1 MENVFSLNK
10 INQTITKS
18 NVILKKE
25 LRHIFFSPIAYIF
38 SAIFLIV
45 SGVYFFSRF
54 FILQQ
59 NDMQDFFNIL
69 PLILSLIIPPITMG
83 LLSSEF
89 SSGSYEL
96 ISTQSVSSLEIIIG
110 KFFSAV
116 IFMLFALVP
125 TILYP
130 ITLIFLGRL
139 DLGPV
144 IAGYIGSVFLI
155 MALCAIGIFASSTTK
170 NQIVALIVGLA
181 IMISLNM
188 FLRYLTLLFPALV
201 NVIEVIS
208 GDYHFSNIARGVLD
222 LRDIVYFLSVT
233 VIFLYLAN
241 IMLENRK

>member
-1 MENVFSLNK
+1 MQSISYT
-10 INQTITKS
+10 INKS
-18 NVILKKE
+18 NIILKKE

-54 FILQQ
+54 FIIQQ
-59 NDMQDFFNIL
+59 NNMQDFFSIL

-96 ISTQSVSSLEIIIG
+96 ISTQSVSALELILG

-116 IFMLFALVP
+116 IFMLFALIP

-130 ITLIFLGRL
+130 ITLTFLGRL
-139 DLGPV
+139 DIGPV
-144 IAGYIGSVFLI
+144 IAGYIGSIFLI
-155 MALCAIGIFASSTTK
+155 MSLCAVGIFASSITK

-188 FLRYLTLLFPALV
+188 FLRYLTLIFPSAV
-201 NVIEVIS
+201 NIIEVIS
-208 GDYHFSNIARGVLD
+208 GDYHFANIARGVLD

-233 VIFLYLAN
+233 IIFLYLSN
-241 IMLENRK
+241 IILENRK

>member
-1 MENVFSLNK
+1 MENIFSLNK
-10 INQTITKS
+10 INHTINKS
-18 NVILKKE
+18 IIILKKE

-59 NDMQDFFNIL
+59 NDMQDFFSLL
-69 PLILSLIIPPITMG
+69 PLILSLIVPPITMG

-96 ISTQSVSSLEIIIG
+96 ISTQSVSTLEIILG

-116 IFMLFALVP
+116 IFMLFALIP

-130 ITLIFLGRL
+130 ITLTFLGRL
-139 DLGPV
+139 DIGPV
-144 IAGYIGSVFLI
+144 ICGYIGSIFLI
-155 MALCAIGIFASSTTK
+155 MSLSAIGIFASSTTK

-188 FLRYLTLLFPALV
+188 FLRYLTLLFPSLV
-201 NVIEVIS
+201 NIIEIIS
-208 GDYHFSNIARGVLD
+208 GDYHFANIARGVLD

-233 VIFLYLAN
+233 IIFLYLSN

>member
-1 MENVFSLNK
+1 MQAISYT
-10 INQTITKS
+10 INKS

-38 SAIFLIV
+38 SAIFLAV

-59 NDMQDFFNIL
+59 NDMQDFFSIL

-96 ISTQSVSSLEIIIG
+96 INTQSVSALEIILG

-116 IFMLFALVP
+116 IFMLFALLP

-130 ITLIFLGRL
+130 ITLTFLGRL
-139 DLGPV
+139 DIGPV

-155 MALCAIGIFASSTTK
+155 MSLCAIGIFASSVTK

-208 GDYHFSNIARGVLD
+208 GDYHFANIARGVID
-222 LRDIVYFLSVT
+222 LRDIIYFLSVT

-241 IMLENRK
+241 IILENRK

>member
-1 MENVFSLNK
+1 
-10 INQTITKS
+10 
-18 NVILKKE
+18 
-25 LRHIFFSPIAYIF
+25 
-38 SAIFLIV
+38 
-45 SGVYFFSRF
+45 
-54 FILQQ
+54 
-59 NDMQDFFNIL
+59 
-69 PLILSLIIPPITMG
+69 MG

-96 ISTQSVSSLEIIIG
+96 ISTQSVSALEIILG

-116 IFMLFALVP
+116 IFMLFALLP

-130 ITLIFLGRL
+130 ITLTFLGRL
-139 DLGPV
+139 DIGPV

-155 MALCAIGIFASSTTK
+155 MSLCAIGIFASSVTK

-208 GDYHFSNIARGVLD
+208 GDYHF
-222 LRDIVYFLSVT
+222 
-233 VIFLYLAN
+233 AN
-241 IMLENRK
+241 ICKRCY

>member
-1 MENVFSLNK
+1 MKNIFSLKK
-10 INQTITKS
+10 INKTIRKS
-18 NVILKKE
+18 NIILKKE

-59 NDMQDFFNIL
+59 NDMQDFFSIL
-69 PLILSLIIPPITMG
+69 PIILSLTIPPITMG
-83 LLSSEF
+83 SLSSEF

-96 ISTQSVSSLEIIIG
+96 IITQSVSAFEIILG

-130 ITLIFLGRL
+130 ITLTFLGRL
-139 DLGPV
+139 DIGPV

-155 MALCAIGIFASSTTK
+155 AELCSIGIFASSATK
-170 NQIVALIVGLA
+170 NQIIALIVGLA

-188 FLRYLTLLFPALV
+188 FLRHIALLLPASA
-201 NVIEVIS
+201 NIIEVIS
-208 GDYHFSNIARGVLD
+208 GDYHFANTARGVLD
-222 LRDIVYFLSVT
+222 LRDIIYFLSVT
-233 VIFLYLAN
+233 AIFLYLAN
-241 IMLENRK
+241 IMLENKK

>member
-1 MENVFSLNK
+1 MHTISYT
-10 INQTITKS
+10 INKS

-59 NDMQDFFNIL
+59 NDMQDFFSIL

-89 SSGSYEL
+89 ASGSYEL
-96 ISTQSVSSLEIIIG
+96 ISTQSVSALEIILG
-110 KFFSAV
+110 KYFSAV
-116 IFMLFALVP
+116 IFMLFALIP

-130 ITLIFLGRL
+130 ITLTFLGRL
-139 DLGPV
+139 DIGPV

-155 MALCAIGIFASSTTK
+155 MSLCAIGIFASSVTK

-188 FLRYLTLLFPALV
+188 FLKYLTLLFPAAV
-201 NVIEVIS
+201 NFIEVIS
-208 GDYHFSNIARGVLD
+208 GDYHFANIARGVLD
-222 LRDIVYFLSVT
+222 LRDIIYFLSVT

-241 IMLENRK
+241 IILENRK

>member
-1 MENVFSLNK
+1 MQSISYT
-10 INQTITKS
+10 INKS
-18 NVILKKE
+18 NIILKKE

-54 FILQQ
+54 FIIQQ
-59 NDMQDFFNIL
+59 NNMQDFFSIL

-96 ISTQSVSSLEIIIG
+96 ISTQSVSALEIILG

-116 IFMLFALVP
+116 IFMLFALIP

-130 ITLIFLGRL
+130 ITLTFLGRL
-139 DLGPV
+139 DIGPV
-144 IAGYIGSVFLI
+144 IAGYIGSIFLI
-155 MALCAIGIFASSTTK
+155 MSLCAIGIFASSITK

-188 FLRYLTLLFPALV
+188 FLRYLTLIFPSAV
-201 NVIEVIS
+201 NIIEVIS
-208 GDYHFSNIARGVLD
+208 GDYHFANIARGVLD

-233 VIFLYLAN
+233 IIFLYLSN
-241 IMLENRK
+241 IILENRK

>member
-1 MENVFSLNK
+1 MQAISYT
-10 INQTITKS
+10 INKS

-38 SAIFLIV
+38 SAIFLAV

-59 NDMQDFFNIL
+59 NDMQDFFSIL

-96 ISTQSVSSLEIIIG
+96 ISTQSVSALEIILG

-116 IFMLFALVP
+116 IFMLFALLP

-130 ITLIFLGRL
+130 ITLTFLGRL
-139 DLGPV
+139 DIGPV

-155 MALCAIGIFASSTTK
+155 MSLCAIGIFASSVTK

-208 GDYHFSNIARGVLD
+208 GDYHFANIARGVID
-222 LRDIVYFLSVT
+222 LRDIIYFLSVT

-241 IMLENRK
+241 IILENRK

>member
-1 MENVFSLNK
+1 MQSISYT
-10 INQTITKS
+10 INKS

-25 LRHIFFSPIAYIF
+25 LRHIFFSPTAYIF

-59 NDMQDFFNIL
+59 NDMQDFFSIL

-96 ISTQSVSSLEIIIG
+96 ISTQSVSALEIILG

-116 IFMLFALVP
+116 IFMLFALIP

-130 ITLIFLGRL
+130 ITLSFLGRL
-139 DLGPV
+139 DIGPV

-155 MALCAIGIFASSTTK
+155 MSLCAIGIFASSTTK

-188 FLRYLTLLFPALV
+188 FLRYLTLLFPASV
-201 NVIEVIS
+201 NFIEVIS
-208 GDYHFSNIARGVLD
+208 GDYHFANIARGVLD
-222 LRDIVYFLSVT
+222 LRDIIYFLSVT
-233 VIFLYLAN
+233 VIFIYLAN